1 MDSGGSTPCY
11 FDISE
16 YLEHENRI
24 MIQVDNTRRYDQV
37 PALDTDWFNY
47 GGIYRDIELIRVPQI
62 HIKEFQIALKPD
74 GKFHT
79 IYGNIRL
86 SEKVNDEAQLHIEE
100 LHICQ
105 NISIRDG
112 YGTFSFAAAPQLW
125 SPENPKL
132 YDVTVSCLTDQ
143 VRDRVGFREIR
154 VEGMDILLNGQP
166 VFLRGISCHEE
177 SVAYGKALTDEERIE
192 NIQLAKELG
201 CNFMRI
207 AHYPHNERMAQ
218 LADELGMLLWEEVPV
233 YWSIDFASE
242 DTYQDADARLKFMGS
257 LAQCAHK
264 MDATRAVSA
273 ACLVNYEKNAIE
285 DRLEGYLDIIGLN
298 EYCGWYTADWNR
310 FPELFENSKPQ
321 KPVIITEFG
330 ADALANEHGT
340 YLDKSTEECQAYVYE
355 RQTALIEKT
364 DYIKGMT
371 PWILYDFRCPRRTSV
386 KQLFWQNAFFF
397 CGKIN

>member
-1 MDSGGSTPCY
+1 MGDHAAQKENEKVFLKIGAANYMCRIFLNKKYVGMHRGGSTPCY

-47 GGIYRDIELIRVPQI
+47 GGVYRDIELIRVPQI

-74 GKFHT
+74 GNFHT

-105 NISIRDG
+105 NISI
-112 YGTFSFAAAPQLW
+112 L
-125 SPENPKL
+125 
-132 YDVTVSCLTDQ
+132 
-143 VRDRVGFREIR
+143 
-154 VEGMDILLNGQP
+154 
-166 VFLRGISCHEE
+166 
-177 SVAYGKALTDEERIE
+177 
-192 NIQLAKELG
+192 
-201 CNFMRI
+201 FMRI

-242 DTYQDADARLKFMGS
+242 DTYQDAENQLKEFI
-257 LAQCAHK
+257 HR
-264 MDATRAVSA
+264 DYNRAS
-273 ACLVNYEKNAIE
+273 
-285 DRLEGYLDIIGLN
+285 
-298 EYCGWYTADWNR
+298 
-310 FPELFENSKPQ
+310 
-321 KPVIITEFG
+321 VIIWSVGNENQDT
-330 ADALANEHGT
+330 DALANEHGT

-355 RQTALIEKT
+355 RQTALIDKT